1 MASPD
6 KRTYRSDNRDAGAS
20 RTRAKVLEA
29 GRHLFSRKGI
39 DATTIAQIAER
50 AGVSE
55 ATVYSTVK
63 SKSGLLHALMHDAI
77 FGPRFRAAQD
87 RLVGV
92 TDPVEQIALTAHV
105 ARAIYEGE
113 SAELSV
119 LMKASAFSPE
129 LRKTQQAFEA
139 LRRDMQRVRIDAL
152 FKAGRAK
159 KGLDKDTASSVLWMF
174 TGRDVYHKLV
184 HESGWSPDK
193 FQEWLQQTL
202 LETLTDSA
210 RVRAAQPAARPSRG
224 GAGPTPAPARMPPRG
239 SRQA

>member
-1 MASPD
+1 MASTG
-6 KRTYRSDNRDAGAS
+6 KRAYKSDNRDAGAS

-29 GRHLFSRKGI
+29 GKHLFSRRGI

-63 SKSGLLHALMHDAI
+63 SKSGLLHALMHEAI
-77 FGPRFRAAQD
+77 FGPRFQAAQE

-92 TDPVEQIALTAHV
+92 TDPVEQIAFTAHV

-113 SAELSV
+113 SADLNL

-139 LRRDMQRVRIDAL
+139 LRRDMQRARIEAL
-152 FKAGRAK
+152 FEAGRARR
-159 KGLDKDTASSVLWMF
+159 GLNKQTASSVLWML
-174 TGRDVYHKLV
+174 TSRDVYHKLV
-184 HESGWSPDK
+184 NESGWSPDQ
-193 FQEWLQQTL
+193 FQDWLEQTL
-202 LETLTDSA
+202 IETLTDSA
-210 RVRAAQPAARPSRG
+210 WQEAARRG
-224 GAGPTPAPARMPPRG
+224 GKTKR
-239 SRQA
+239 